1 MRSSGNSCNSKLL
14 SAPGGGTSLA
24 LSLCVARESRN
35 SRSQAG
41 ITLVELMVVLAVMGV
56 LVSAAL
62 PSMSQGFGDRRVAM
76 VARDVIS
83 LFRRARYMSLA
94 YGRAHQV
101 IYSNDSGTSLTND
114 AWAFET
120 LRGTGGAC
128 SLTVFQ
134 DGSFDL
140 DDLDCGSNWRCA
152 DFLYASTFD
161 PDTSDNDL
169 VRVDGWKDTS
179 FCYEAGSNN
188 QVFIDTALYSNWQT
202 DTARAGFGFVVY
214 REIDGEPFGV
224 SRKVLIPMG
233 TGTPR
238 VIQ

>member
-1 MRSSGNSCNSKLL
+1 
-14 SAPGGGTSLA
+14 
-24 LSLCVARESRN
+24 
-35 SRSQAG
+35 
-41 ITLVELMVVLAVMGV
+41 MVVLAVMGV

-62 PSMSQGFGDRRVAM
+62 PSMSQGMGDRRVAM
-76 VARDVIS
+76 VARDVVS
-83 LFRRARYMSLA
+83 LFRRARYASLA

-101 IYSNDSGTSLTND
+101 VYSNDSGSGLTEPNV
-114 AWAFET
+114 WAFET
-120 LRGTGGAC
+120 LRGTGAAC
-128 SLTVFQ
+128 SLTVFT

-140 DDLDCGSNWRCA
+140 ADLDCGSNWRCV
-152 DFLYASTFD
+152 DFLYASSFD
-161 PDTSDNDL
+161 PDTSDGDR

-179 FCYEAGSNN
+179 FCYEGGSNN

-202 DTARAGFGFVVY
+202 GTSRAGFGFVVY
-214 REIDGEPFGV
+214 REIDGEAFGV